1 VEFLQFLKAIDA
13 AVPGEQDIHLIMDN
27 YGTHKTQAVR
37 AWLAAHPRY
46 HVHFTP
52 TSASWLN
59 LVERFFSQL
68 SEKWIKRSAH
78 TSVAQ
83 LEQSI
88 REYIDRHN
96 EDPKPFVWHKSAD
109 TILASVTRAASSII

>member
-1 VEFLQFLKAIDA
+1 
-13 AVPGEQDIHLIMDN
+13 
-27 YGTHKTQAVR
+27 VR
-37 AWLAAHPRY
+37 TWFASHPRY

-59 LVERFFSQL
+59 LVERFFGQI

-78 TSVAQ
+78 TSVVE

-88 REYIDRHN
+88 RHYIDRHN
-96 EDPKPFVWHKSAD
+96 ADPKPFVWHKSPD
-109 TILASVTRAASSII
+109 TILASVARAAAKLI